1 MSLDSH
7 FRGLAF
13 QSRKEVDCLFGCIG
27 SSLWHMGSSLHQ
39 EGSFA
44 AHLDSPVMALGLR
57 CGTWGLHCITRGLL
71 LRTWTLVVA
80 FGLSSRAVQPLVA
93 SWPVGS

>member
-44 AHLDSPVMALGLR
+44 AHLDSPV
-57 CGTWGLHCITRGLL
+57 
-71 LRTWTLVVA
+71 VA

-93 SWPVGS
+93 AWPVGS